1 MKLIKS
7 FVVTAVLLGVCA
19 FSAIG
24 QSEDAISKYF
34 NKYLEDERFT
44 VVYISPKMFELFD
57 NMNLELDDEE
67 AQAIK
72 SVVKDLRG
80 LRILV
85 AEEGDVQG
93 LYEEAT
99 NTINTKEYE
108 TLMTVRNKDQDNV
121 QFLIKDEGSEG
132 AIINELL
139 LLVGSHDTFVLMSF
153 MGQIDLSNI
162 SKLSE
167 AFEDEDD
174 DDEDNDQNRQ

>member
-1 MKLIKS
+1 MKLLKS
-7 FVVTAVLLGVCA
+7 LLVTAALLGVFA
-19 FSAIG
+19 FSAMG
-24 QSEDAISKYF
+24 QTSEDAISKYF

-44 VVYISPKMFELFD
+44 VVYISPKMFQLFD

-85 AEEGDVQG
+85 AEDAGTKA
-93 LYEEAT
+93 LYNEAT
-99 NTINTKEYE
+99 NTINTSEYE
-108 TLMTVRNKDQDNV
+108 TLMTVRNKDQDDV

-132 AIINELL
+132 SVINELL
-139 LLVGSHDTFVLMSF
+139 LLVGSDNTFVLMSF

-167 AFEDEDD
+167 AFDGNDD
-174 DDEDNDQNRQ
+174 DDNDQNRQ

>member
-1 MKLIKS
+1 MKLLKS
-7 FVVTAVLLGVCA
+7 LLVTAAMLGVFA
-19 FSAIG
+19 FSAVG
-24 QSEDAISKYF
+24 QTSEDAISKYF

-85 AEEGDVQG
+85 AEDADTRA
-93 LYEEAT
+93 LYNEAAS
-99 NTINTKEYE
+99 TINTKEYE
-108 TLMTVRNKDQDNV
+108 TLMTVRNKNQDDV

-132 AIINELL
+132 AVINELL
-139 LLVGSHDTFVLMSF
+139 LLVGSSDTFVLMSF
-153 MGQIDLSNI
+153 IGQIDLNNI

-167 AFEDEDD
+167 AFDGDD
-174 DDEDNDQNRQ
+174 DDDDNNNRQ